1 MWTAVFVALASSL
14 AINLVLFL
22 IAFKLRSD
30 KLTDISYALSFLTV
44 DLIGLA
50 YAEQKNLF
58 AWLLFLMV
66 ALWAVRIGGFL
77 LYRVMKVG
85 KDRRFDDM
93 RESFVRFG
101 KFWLGQAVTAWV
113 LMLPVVIAQYKGGN
127 LAMLAYVGLV
137 LWLSGLAIEA
147 LADYQKF
154 AFRQDP
160 SNKGKWIQSGV
171 WRYSR
176 HPNYFGEILVW
187 VSIYV
192 YAFNTLDGIQKV
204 ICLASPVLIT
214 LVLLFVSGVSIL
226 ERSADER
233 WGRLEAY
240 RRYKRS
246 SRLLI
251 PLPRINR

>member
-1 MWTAVFVALASSL
+1 M
-14 AINLVLFL
+14 FL
-22 IAFKLRSD
+22 IAFRLRSD

-50 YAEQKNLF
+50 YAKQKDPF
-58 AWLLFLMV
+58 TWLLFLMV

-85 KDRRFDDM
+85 KDRRFDEM
-93 RESFVRFG
+93 RESFARFG

-113 LMLPVVIAQYKGGN
+113 LMLPVIIAQYSGDD
-127 LAMLAYVGLV
+127 LSALAYAGLALWLVGLI
-137 LWLSGLAIEA
+137 LEA
-147 LADYQKF
+147 SADYQKF
-154 AFRQDP
+154 AFKQDP

-192 YAFNTLDGIQKV
+192 YTFDTLDGIQKV
-204 ICLASPVLIT
+204 IGLASPVLIT
-214 LVLLFVSGVSIL
+214 LVLLFVSGVPLL
-226 ERSADER
+226 EKSADER

-240 RRYKRS
+240 RRYKS
-246 SRLLI
+246 STRLLI